1 MRPATRFGSNTSSAS
16 VFLAQTHEADG
27 LARDGAHGQ
36 GRAAAPVAIHPG
48 QDHARHA
55 DLAVEFGGHVDG
67 VLAGQTIDHQQ
78 RFAWGDG
85 VAHGQHFVHQHIVN
99 MQAARGIQQI
109 HVIAAQSGLL
119 LGALGNIKPPTG
131 L

>member
-1 MRPATRFGSNTSSAS
+1 MPRMRPATRFWIEHLERVG
-16 VFLAQTHEADG
+16 FLAQTHEADG

-78 RFAWGDG
+78 RFRVG
-85 VAHGQHFVHQHIVN
+85 
-99 MQAARGIQQI
+99 
-109 HVIAAQSGLL
+109 
-119 LGALGNIKPPTG
+119 
-131 L
+131 